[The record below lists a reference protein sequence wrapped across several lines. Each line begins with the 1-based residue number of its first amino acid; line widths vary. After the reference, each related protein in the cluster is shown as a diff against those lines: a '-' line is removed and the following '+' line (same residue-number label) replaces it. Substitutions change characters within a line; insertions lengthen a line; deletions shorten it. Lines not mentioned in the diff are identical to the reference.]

1 MPEAVKL
8 GRNCRTSMTPR
19 IAEYIAVAIAVH
31 GAAVAIVNLTP
42 TPKDNEALGR
52 YTRMAVKLYRAVEI
66 LAGVVTPLVKR

>member
-1 MPEAVKL
+1 
-8 GRNCRTSMTPR
+8 MTDW

-52 YTRMAVKLYRAVEI
+52 YSRMAVKLYRAVEI
-66 LAGVVTPLVKR
+66 LAGVVSPLVKR

>member
-1 MPEAVKL
+1 
-8 GRNCRTSMTPR
+8 MTPR

-42 TPKDNEALGR
+42 TPKDDEFLGR
-52 YTRMAVKLYRAVEI
+52 YSRMAVKLYRAIEI

>member
-1 MPEAVKL
+1 
-8 GRNCRTSMTPR
+8 MTDR

-42 TPKDNEALGR
+42 TPKDNEALSR
-52 YTRMAVKLYRAVEI
+52 YSRMAVKLYRAVEI

>member
-8 GRNCRTSMTPR
+8 RRSHRNPMTPR
-19 IAEYIAVAIAVH
+19 IAEYFAVAIAIH

-42 TPKDNEALGR
+42 TPKDDEALGN
-52 YTRMAVKLYRAVEI
+52 YTRMAVKLYRAIEI